1 MSTFI
6 TTLHQYISIVLSR
19 SPPILLLTPAKH
31 LSAIK
36 KAIKIGSAAT
46 TKAIANKVDSIN
58 STVNANGKA
67 TRQQM
72 QSYEQNRQKDREEDR
87 RLREEEMRLINKRL
101 EELKDIALTP
111 FKLQSTEEHHGTTLP
126 SAIPIDL
133 SSLDA
138 SKTTDL
144 TTEAVSK
151 SSISQGELNKAKD
164 QLKEAVEKNKALE
177 QDLRSK
183 EVELKQEKEKN
194 LTLTSTKYSKKLAA
208 RVRNQPP
215 SETTEKS
222 MNKHS
227 ARISGA
233 LSVSKSRRSVLDDET
248 QTIANPAPRRS
259 ARLDKNKSN

>member
-1 MSTFI
+1 MSAFI
-6 TTLHQYISIVLSR
+6 TSLHQYISIVLSLTTD
-19 SPPILLLTPAKH
+19 LLLTPDTH

-46 TKAIANKVDSIN
+46 VKAIANKVDAIKSSVHDDGN
-58 STVNANGKA
+58 A

-72 QSYEQNRQKDREEDR
+72 QFYEQIRQKDRDDDR
-87 RLREEEMRLINKRL
+87 RHYDENMRLMNKRFD
-101 EELKDIALTP
+101 ELKKIALTP
-111 FKLQSTEEHHGTTLP
+111 FKGESPVDTAAPPEV
-126 SAIPIDL
+126 IPIEL

-138 SKTTDL
+138 SKSTDL

-151 SSISQGELNKAKD
+151 SSSVSLGELNKAKD
-164 QLKEAVEKNKALE
+164 QLKEAKEKNKALE

-183 EVELKQEKEKN
+183 EVELKQEKERSRA
-194 LTLTSTKYSKKLAA
+194 LTATKYSKKLAA
-208 RVRNQPP
+208 TVRNQPP

>member
-6 TTLHQYISIVLSR
+6 TTLHQHISIVLS
-19 SPPILLLTPAKH
+19 LTTDSLTHHLPQH

-36 KAIKIGSAAT
+36 KAIKIGSAVT
-46 TKAIANKVDSIN
+46 VKAIANKIDAIS

-67 TRQQM
+67 TRMQM
-72 QSYEQNRQKDREEDR
+72 QSYEQNRQKDRDDDR
-87 RLREEEMRLINKRL
+87 RHLDKRL
-101 EELKDIALTP
+101 DALEDQLTQALTP
-111 FKLQSTEEHHGTTLP
+111 AFKLQPSKDDTAALP

-133 SSLDA
+133 SSLDD
-138 SKTTDL
+138 SKSTDL

-151 SSISQGELNKAKD
+151 SSTVSLGELNKAND
-164 QLKEAVEKNKALE
+164 QLKEAVGKNKALE

-183 EVELKQEKEKN
+183 EVELKQEKERN
-194 LTLTSTKYSKKLAA
+194 RALTATYHEQKSTAK
-208 RVRNQPP
+208 VRIQQP

-222 MNKHS
+222 MMKHS

-233 LSVSKSRRSVLDDET
+233 LSAKKRGRSVLEDEK

-259 ARLDKNKSN
+259 ARFKNKN

>member
-6 TTLHQYISIVLSR
+6 TTLHQHISIVLS
-19 SPPILLLTPAKH
+19 LTTDSLTHHLPH

-36 KAIKIGSAAT
+36 KAIKIGSAVT
-46 TKAIANKVDSIN
+46 VKAIANKIDSIS

-67 TRQQM
+67 NRQLM
-72 QSYEQNRQKDREEDR
+72 QCHEQNRQKDRDDDR
-87 RLREEEMRLINKRL
+87 RNIDKRFDAL
-101 EELKDIALTP
+101 QEQISALTP
-111 FKLQSTEEHHGTTLP
+111 LKLQLSQGNDTTLP

-138 SKTTDL
+138 SKSTDL

-151 SSISQGELNKAKD
+151 SSSVSRGELNKAKD
-164 QLKEAVEKNKALE
+164 ELKEAKEKNKSLE
-177 QDLRSK
+177 QELRSR

-194 LTLTSTKYSKKLAA
+194 RTLTSTNHSKKLAA
-208 RVRNQPP
+208 RVRNQQP

-233 LSVSKSRRSVLDDET
+233 LTAKKRRRSVLEDEM

>member
-1 MSTFI
+1 MSAFI

-58 STVNANGKA
+58 STVKANGKA

-72 QSYEQNRQKDREEDR
+72 QSYEQKRQKDRDDDR
-87 RLREEEMRLINKRL
+87 RHYDENMRLMNKRL
-101 EELKDIALTP
+101 DELKTIALTP
-111 FKLQSTEEHHGTTLP
+111 FKGESPVDTAAPPEV
-126 SAIPIDL
+126 IPIEL
-133 SSLDA
+133 SSLDS
-138 SKTTDL
+138 SKSTDL
-144 TTEAVSK
+144 TTETMSK
-151 SSISQGELNKAKD
+151 SSISRGEFNKTKD
-164 QLKEAVEKNKALE
+164 QLKEAEADKKNLE
-177 QDLRSK
+177 QELRSTQM
-183 EVELKQEKEKN
+183 ELKQEKERSRA
-194 LTLTSTKYSKKLAA
+194 LTATKYSKKLAA
-208 RVRNQPP
+208 TVRIQQP

-233 LSVSKSRRSVLDDET
+233 LSVSKSRRSVLEDDT
-248 QTIANPAPRRS
+248 QKIPNPAPRRS
-259 ARLDKNKSN
+259 ARNMNKSN